1 MSRASDALQATRR
14 ACARAAWVAGGI
26 ALDAAYATAR
36 QAAAFRARGGGQ
48 RVATGPEG
56 SPTVR
61 TTSEPP
67 RGGRPP
73 AVVLIPGIYEPA
85 AFLDPLRARL
95 EERGH
100 EVAVVEELG
109 WNLRTVPDS
118 AALVAERLRELGL
131 AGVLIVAHSKGGLI
145 GKELLVTEP
154 SLARGMVS
162 ISTPYG
168 GHPFSRI
175 APTPALRAFR
185 ATDPVMLA
193 LAAERA
199 ANASIVS
206 ISAEIDPIVIGG
218 TWLEG
223 ARNICLPVVG
233 HFRILSHPAFLTL
246 LDELLDEAG
255 AGGKS
260 PPPSGTK
267 RQGRN
272 VE

>member
-1 MSRASDALQATRR
+1 MSGAAQDPQSPRTRA
-14 ACARAAWVAGGI
+14 ARAAWIARGV
-26 ALDAAYATAR
+26 ALDAGYATVR
-36 QAAAFRARGGGQ
+36 QAAALRPRRG
-48 RVATGPEG
+48 RRIATGPEG
-56 SPTVR
+56 APAVR

-100 EVAVVEELG
+100 TVAVVEELG

-118 AALVAERLRELGL
+118 AALVADRLRSLGL
-131 AGVLIVAHSKGGLI
+131 TDVLIVAHSKGGLI
-145 GKELLVTEP
+145 GKELLITEP
-154 SLARGMVS
+154 SLVRGMISV
-162 ISTPYG
+162 STPYG
-168 GHPFSRI
+168 GHPFSRV

-185 ATDPVMLA
+185 TTDPVILA

-233 HFRILSHPAFLTL
+233 HFRILSHPAFLAL
-246 LDELLDEAG
+246 LDELLDTAG
-255 AGGKS
+255 ARKS
-260 PPPSGTK
+260 PPERGTK
-267 RQGRN
+267 GQA
-272 VE
+272 

>member
-1 MSRASDALQATRR
+1 MSRASEAVQAARR
-14 ACARAAWVAGGI
+14 AGVRATWVAGGI

-36 QAAAFRARGGGQ
+36 QAAAFRARGGR
-48 RVATGPEG
+48 RVAIGPAG
-56 SPTVR
+56 TPTVR

-85 AFLDPLRARL
+85 AFLDPLRTRL

-118 AALVAERLRELGL
+118 AALVADRLRDLGL
-131 AGVLIVAHSKGGLI
+131 ADVLIVAHSKGGLI

-154 SLARGMVS
+154 SLVRGMIS
-162 ISTPYG
+162 ISTPYS
-168 GHPFSRI
+168 GHPFSRLG
-175 APTPALRAFR
+175 PTPALRAFR
-185 ATDPVMLA
+185 STDPVILA

-199 ANASIVS
+199 ANAAIVS
-206 ISAEIDPIVIGG
+206 ISAEVDPIVIGG

-246 LDELLDEAG
+246 LDELLDEA
-255 AGGKS
+255 AAARKS
-260 PPPSGTK
+260 PPESGTK
-267 RQGRN
+267 AHG
-272 VE
+272 

>member
-1 MSRASDALQATRR
+1 
-14 ACARAAWVAGGI
+14 GGI

-36 QAAAFRARGGGQ
+36 QAAAFRARGGR
-48 RVATGPEG
+48 RVAIGPAG
-56 SPTVR
+56 TPTVR

-85 AFLDPLRARL
+85 AFLDPLRTRL

-118 AALVAERLRELGL
+118 AALVADRLRDLGL
-131 AGVLIVAHSKGGLI
+131 ADVLIVAHSKGGLI

-154 SLARGMVS
+154 SLVRGMIS
-162 ISTPYG
+162 ISTPYS
-168 GHPFSRI
+168 GHPFSRLG
-175 APTPALRAFR
+175 PTPALRAFR
-185 ATDPVMLA
+185 STDPVILA

-199 ANASIVS
+199 ANAAIVS
-206 ISAEIDPIVIGG
+206 ISAEVDPIVIGG

-246 LDELLDEAG
+246 LDELLDEA
-255 AGGKS
+255 AAARKS
-260 PPPSGTK
+260 PPESGTK
-267 RQGRN
+267 AHG
-272 VE
+272 